1 MALLLVFIVLLLL
14 SGKIYYLGPAYP
26 MLFAGGS
33 VIVVDYIQ
41 NHSKKWL
48 KIVLMM
54 FIIYIGTV
62 MLPIGLPVLSV
73 RNMISYF
80 EFGSKYM
87 GTGEALRWED
97 GKRY

>member
-1 MALLLVFIVLLLL
+1 
-14 SGKIYYLGPAYP
+14 
-26 MLFAGGS
+26 
-33 VIVVDYIQ
+33 
-41 NHSKKWL
+41 
-48 KIVLMM
+48 
-54 FIIYIGTV
+54 

-97 GKRY
+97 EKTYKLPQNSDIRMRGKAE